1 MKTVDYVIVMV
12 SATLCLVILGMVGS
26 LLAAIF
32 DPTIPNEPI
41 LAVISPAFSGIIGGF
56 IGMLAGV
63 NLAQKDMNEENNDES
78 I

>member
-1 MKTVDYVIVMV
+1 MKTVDYVICMV

-63 NLAQKDMNEENNDES
+63 NLAQKDMNEETDES

>member
-1 MKTVDYVIVMV
+1 MKTVDYVILMV
-12 SATLCLVILGMVGS
+12 SATLCLVVLGMVGS

-41 LAVISPAFSGIIGGF
+41 LAVISPAFSGVIGGF

-63 NLAQKDMNEENNDES
+63 NLAQKDMEEKDDTT

>member
-1 MKTVDYVIVMV
+1 MKVVDWVIVMV

-32 DPTIPNEPI
+32 DPSIPNEPI

-63 NLAQKDMNEENNDES
+63 NLAQHDSNSEEIDES
-78 I
+78 N

>member
-1 MKTVDYVIVMV
+1 MKVVDWVIVMV

-63 NLAQKDMNEENNDES
+63 NLAQKDMNEELNDTTL
-78 I
+78 

>member
-1 MKTVDYVIVMV
+1 MKTVDYVIIMV

-41 LAVISPAFSGIIGGF
+41 LAVISPAFSGVIGGF

-63 NLAQKDMNEENNDES
+63 NLAQKDMEEKDDTT

>member
-1 MKTVDYVIVMV
+1 MKTVDYVILMV
-12 SATLCLVILGMVGS
+12 SATLCIVVLGMVGS
-26 LLAAIF
+26 LLSAIF

-41 LAVISPAFSGIIGGF
+41 LAVISPAFSGVIGGF

-63 NLAQKDMNEENNDES
+63 NLAQKDMEEKDDTT

>member
-1 MKTVDYVIVMV
+1 MKVVDWVIVMV

-32 DPTIPNEPI
+32 DPSIPNEPI

-63 NLAQKDMNEENNDES
+63 NLAQKDMNEEINDTTL
-78 I
+78 

>member
-1 MKTVDYVIVMV
+1 MKTVDWVICMV
-12 SATLCLVILGMVGS
+12 AGTLCLVILGMVGS

-63 NLAQKDMNEENNDES
+63 NLAQHNAEDETNDQS

>member
-1 MKTVDYVIVMV
+1 MKTVDYVIMMV
-12 SATLCLVILGMVGS
+12 SATLCLVVLGMVGS

-41 LAVISPAFSGIIGGF
+41 LAVISPAFSGVIGGF

-63 NLAQKDMNEENNDES
+63 NLAQHDKEDDLNGNE
-78 I
+78 